1 MKISG
6 LLLRHRGFSV
16 ASTNNGEQGSV
27 GPCLRVILRIFM
39 TVSLMP
45 KKKKK

>member
-16 ASTNNGEQGSV
+16 ASTVSR
-27 GPCLRVILRIFM
+27 GPWGACLRVILRIFM
-39 TVSLMP
+39 TVSLMLKR
-45 KKKKK
+45 KKK